1 MNGKKGKRSKKMR
14 AEPCEQ
20 MMTYNID
27 LVSVKC
33 SRNRLISVFQ
43 WSENYPN
50 TLIPKFQESKI
61 YNYQMRHMFIVI
73 DGSACMIEK
82 DLKPSRFICSLKVRP
97 QTCSPIS
104 FIYVILIAVFGTNLA
119 NRKVRV

>member
-20 MMTYNID
+20 AMTYNID

-33 SRNRLISVFQ
+33 LRNRLIFVSQ

-50 TLIPKFQESKI
+50 TLIPNS
-61 YNYQMRHMFIVI
+61 NNL
-73 DGSACMIEK
+73 S
-82 DLKPSRFICSLKVRP
+82 LKSNIIRCDTCSL
-97 QTCSPIS
+97 
-104 FIYVILIAVFGTNLA
+104 
-119 NRKVRV
+119 